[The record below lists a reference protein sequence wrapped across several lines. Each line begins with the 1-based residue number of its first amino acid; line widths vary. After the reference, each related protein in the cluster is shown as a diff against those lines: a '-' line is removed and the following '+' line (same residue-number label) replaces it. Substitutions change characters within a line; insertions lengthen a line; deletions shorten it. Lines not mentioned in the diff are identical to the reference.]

1 MPDDGRVPRGLL
13 DAGAVCLI
21 GYTAGGFELRKA
33 ISTFV
38 VACAFVAGA
47 SGVAEAGATHIKSK
61 RCNTKY
67 TPACAAPKIHSKSLP
82 PQCVS
87 AGPAVKLPT
96 ITFVSN
102 AGIKK
107 IQVML
112 GTRTI
117 KVVTFS
123 GQGKT
128 QYSLKGLMVS
138 TAGLL
143 AGGHNV
149 SVKVTDVTNKTAS
162 KSLRFSICQAKPV
175 FTG

>member
-1 MPDDGRVPRGLL
+1 MSDTSL
-13 DAGAVCLI
+13 
-21 GYTAGGFELRKA
+21 GGFELRKA

-47 SGVAEAGATHIKSK
+47 SGVAEAAKPHLKPT
-61 RCNTKY
+61 RCGTKY
-67 TPACAAPKIHSKSLP
+67 TPACRPPLISNKTLS

-87 AGPAVKLPT
+87 AGPSVKLPT

-107 IQVML
+107 VQVLL
-112 GTRTI
+112 GNPPRTI

-128 QYSLKGLMVS
+128 QFSLAGLNVS
-138 TAGLL
+138 TTGLL
-143 AGGHNV
+143 AGGHSV
-149 SVKVTDVTNKTAS
+149 SIKVTDIRSKTVS
-162 KSLRFSICQAKPV
+162 KTLHFTICTAKPV